1 MTFLRSIVTAG
12 VLAAS
17 LLVAGAATAADR
29 AKLEAFMAV
38 TGFDVALDSLRLSAG
53 QAPALLGLSEENF
66 GSDWTRLAD
75 EVFASEGL
83 RADAL
88 DILEQTMDD
97 EMLNHAA
104 DFYASELGQRLVEAE
119 NKAHMDDSSDSDL
132 AGQAIAAQLIEE
144 GSPRIEYFQQMSAAI
159 GSIEN
164 SIRAINEVQVRFLM
178 AASAAGLTQRELDEA
193 ELRAI
198 LNNRADEMR
207 EAMQIGSVTNAAFTY
222 RDFSDADMKA
232 YLDALQQ
239 PLMQRVYELMNAVQF
254 QLQIDRFE
262 ILAARMVELYPQQD
276 I

>member
-1 MTFLRSIVTAG
+1 MTFLRSIVATGA
-12 VLAAS
+12 LAAS
-17 LLVAGAATAADR
+17 LFVAGAASAADR
-29 AKLEAFMAV
+29 AKLEAFMEV

-53 QAPALLGLSEENF
+53 QAPALLGLSEDSF

-97 EMLNHAA
+97 DMLNHAA
-104 DFYASELGQRLVEAE
+104 GFYASDLGQRLVEAE
-119 NKAHMDDSSDSDL
+119 NEAHMDDSAESDL
-132 AGQAIAAQLIEE
+132 AGQEIAAELIAE
-144 GSPRIEYFQQMSAAI
+144 GSPRVEYFQQMSSAI
-159 GSIEN
+159 GSIDN

-178 AASAAGLTQRELDEA
+178 AASAAGLTQRELDE
-193 ELRAI
+193 EDLRAI
-198 LNNRADEMR
+198 LNNRTGEMR
-207 EAMQIGSVTNAAFTY
+207 EAMQVGSVTNAAYTY
-222 RDFSDADMKA
+222 RDFTDDEMKA
-232 YLDALQQ
+232 YLEALRE

>member
-1 MTFLRSIVTAG
+1 MTFLRSIVTTG

-119 NKAHMDDSSDSDL
+119 NTAHMDDSADSDL

>member
-1 MTFLRSIVTAG
+1 MTFLRSIVTTGVVAAG
-12 VLAAS
+12 LLIGTAA
-17 LLVAGAATAADR
+17 AAADR
-29 AKLEAFMAV
+29 AKLEAFMEV

-119 NKAHMDDSSDSDL
+119 NEAHMDDSAESDL
-132 AGQAIAAQLIEE
+132 AGQELAAQLIED
-144 GSPRIEYFQQMSAAI
+144 GSPKVEYFQQMSAAI

-178 AASAAGLTQRELDEA
+178 AASAAGLTQRELDE
-193 ELRAI
+193 EDLRAI

-207 EAMQIGSVTNAAFTY
+207 DAMLVGSVTNAAYTY
-222 RDFSDADMKA
+222 RDFTDDEMKA
-232 YLDALQQ
+232 YLEALEQ